1 MLVVSFIR
9 FNLVIVELV
18 STTSG
23 VAARTNDFVNVLRPA
38 VRSAILDIE
47 EGEV

>member
-1 MLVVSFIR
+1 MLSDPAVQERALTWLAV
-9 FNLVIVELV
+9 
-18 STTSG
+18 
-23 VAARTNDFVNVLRPA
+23 RTNDFVNVLTPA